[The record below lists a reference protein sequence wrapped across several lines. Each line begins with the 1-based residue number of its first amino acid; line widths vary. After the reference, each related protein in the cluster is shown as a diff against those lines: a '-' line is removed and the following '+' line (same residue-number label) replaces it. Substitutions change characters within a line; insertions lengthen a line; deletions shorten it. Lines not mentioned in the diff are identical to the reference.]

1 LPNPLDVRLTDAAS
15 LNLSVMESIN
25 LMFIPFFGSP
35 WCVQAER
42 ELAAVCRHV
51 ALKLATAKANHHA
64 SLGHTSQRAEDGEDV
79 ASSAVEEP
87 PFQRVVVTA
96 DLVGD
101 VLGPIKYES
110 EVAARMGVP
119 GVCTG
124 LAWKPSGGELLFI
137 ECRCGE
143 KKIQDSLHITES
155 AANHSGMRRV
165 SDERFGRV
173 VTCAVPL
180 VV

>member
-1 LPNPLDVRLTDAAS
+1 MIFPTPLDVRLTDAWSPA
-15 LNLSVMESIN
+15 LSTN
-25 LMFIPFFGSP
+25 LMLSPFFGSP

-143 KKIQDSLHITES
+143 RKDQSIPMKVQP
-155 AANHSGMRRV
+155 
-165 SDERFGRV
+165 
-173 VTCAVPL
+173 AVL
-180 VV
+180 RA